1 MAVEKVKAGQ
11 EIKAAKINEVI
22 DKVEN
27 IELTPGP
34 KGDAGPKGSTG
45 DTGEPGPQGDAG
57 PEGPQGIQGD
67 PGPEGPTGDTGL
79 KGDAGAKGTTGS
91 KGDPGVGV
99 KTIEFTTDEAGAVTG
114 GTATLTDDSTID
126 ITIT

>member
-1 MAVEKVKAGQ
+1 MAIEKVAAGQ

-22 DKVEN
+22 DQVEN

-34 KGDAGPKGSTG
+34 KGDAGPKG
-45 DTGEPGPQGDAG
+45 
-57 PEGPQGIQGD
+57 D
-67 PGPEGPTGDTGL
+67 PGPAGPTGDTGP

-91 KGDPGVGV
+91 KGDPGLGV
-99 KTIEFTTDEAGAVTG
+99 KAIALTTGEAGAITG

-126 ITIT
+126 ITIK

>member
-1 MAVEKVKAGQ
+1 MAIEKVAAGQ

-34 KGDAGPKGSTG
+34 AGEAGPKG
-45 DTGEPGPQGDAG
+45 
-57 PEGPQGIQGD
+57 D
-67 PGPEGPTGDTGL
+67 PGP
-79 KGDAGAKGTTGS
+79 KGDAGAKGANGA
-91 KGDPGVGV
+91 KGDPGLGV
-99 KTIEFTTDEAGAVTG
+99 KAIELTAGEAGAITG

-126 ITIT
+126 ITIA

>member
-1 MAVEKVKAGQ
+1 MAIEKVAAGQ

-22 DKVEN
+22 DKVES

-34 KGDAGPKGSTG
+34 KGDAGPA
-45 DTGEPGPQGDAG
+45 GPKGDAG
-57 PEGPQGIQGD
+57 PAGP
-67 PGPEGPTGDTGL
+67 
-79 KGDAGAKGTTGS
+79 KGDAGAKGANGS
-91 KGDPGVGV
+91 KGDPGLGV
-99 KTIEFTTDEAGAVTG
+99 KAIELTTDGEGAVTG

>member
-34 KGDAGPKGSTG
+34 KGDAGPKG
-45 DTGEPGPQGDAG
+45 
-57 PEGPQGIQGD
+57 PQGIQGD
-67 PGPEGPTGDTGL
+67 PGPEGP
-79 KGDAGAKGTTGS
+79 KGDAGAKGATGS

>member
-1 MAVEKVKAGQ
+1 MAIEKVAAGQ

-22 DKVEN
+22 DKVES

-34 KGDAGPKGSTG
+34 KGDTGPKGDAGPAGPKG
-45 DTGEPGPQGDAG
+45 DAG
-57 PEGPQGIQGD
+57 PAGP
-67 PGPEGPTGDTGL
+67 
-79 KGDAGAKGTTGS
+79 KGDAGAKGANGS
-91 KGDPGVGV
+91 KGDPGLGV
-99 KTIEFTTDEAGAVTG
+99 KAIELTTDGEGAVTG

>member
-1 MAVEKVKAGQ
+1 MAIEKVAAGQ

-22 DKVEN
+22 DKVES

-34 KGDAGPKGSTG
+34 KGDTGPKGDAGPAGPKG
-45 DTGEPGPQGDAG
+45 AN
-57 PEGPQGIQGD
+57 
-67 PGPEGPTGDTGL
+67 
-79 KGDAGAKGTTGS
+79 GS
-91 KGDPGVGV
+91 KGDPGLGV
-99 KTIEFTTDEAGAVTG
+99 KAIELTTDGEGAVTG